1 MKRNLCVLAI
11 WWAFALGMSARDFV
25 HPGGLHTLKDLARMK
40 EKVKQKET
48 PWIETWELL
57 ANDPYAQS
65 SYTARPYT
73 NIGGT
78 GNRQQAGRDAYAAY
92 LNTLYWYIT
101 DDVSHADLLYVY

>member
-48 PWIETWELL
+48 PWIETWERL
-57 ANDPYAQS
+57 ANMILMPKV
-65 SYTARPYT
+65 
-73 NIGGT
+73 
-78 GNRQQAGRDAYAAY
+78 
-92 LNTLYWYIT
+92 TLYG
-101 DDVSHADLLYVY
+101 SSLYQYRRNGKPTASRA